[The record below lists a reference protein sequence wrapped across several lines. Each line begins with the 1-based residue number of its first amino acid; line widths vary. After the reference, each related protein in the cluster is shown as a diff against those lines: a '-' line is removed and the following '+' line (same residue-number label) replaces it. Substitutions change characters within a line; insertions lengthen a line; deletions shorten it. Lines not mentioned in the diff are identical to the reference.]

1 MLTSDVRGL
10 SSSRGGPAAFLT
22 NKGKLIADFI
32 LLRTEE
38 AFFLRLERERVEPL
52 RKALD
57 RYVISEDVTLESLAD
72 REGIL
77 SVEGPEAS
85 GILSELTEQTQAEID
100 ALEDLQSLA
109 FSISGGDGW
118 IVSRR
123 REWTPRFDVSARA
136 DLSEDLLERAVA
148 MGAVRGG
155 ELVRETRRI
164 EASRPLFGVDMD
176 ESHFPLEASLDE
188 AVSFQKGCY
197 IGQEYVARLAHRG
210 HLNRKLSGMS
220 LAGPEVPSRGSAVL
234 RDGEEVGLVTSAA
247 FSPAMSRTL
256 AFAYLKRG
264 HWEPGTELTVGTKA
278 AVVSSLPFDFGR

>member
-1 MLTSDVRGL
+1 
-10 SSSRGGPAAFLT
+10 
-22 NKGKLIADFI
+22 
-32 LLRTEE
+32 
-38 AFFLRLERERVEPL
+38 
-52 RKALD
+52 
-57 RYVISEDVTLESLAD
+57 
-72 REGIL
+72 
-77 SVEGPEAS
+77 
-85 GILSELTEQTQAEID
+85 
-100 ALEDLQSLA
+100 
-109 FSISGGDGW
+109 
-118 IVSRR
+118 
-123 REWTPRFDVSARA
+123 
-136 DLSEDLLERAVA
+136 

-220 LAGPEVPSRGSAVL
+220 LAGPEAPSRGSAVL